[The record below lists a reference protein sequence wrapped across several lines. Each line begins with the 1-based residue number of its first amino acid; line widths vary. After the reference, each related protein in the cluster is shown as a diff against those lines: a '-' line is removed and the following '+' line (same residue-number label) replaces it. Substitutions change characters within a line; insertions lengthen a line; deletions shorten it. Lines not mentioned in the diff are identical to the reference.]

1 MGSRLGGQRPGAE
14 GVTSD
19 QIPLQE
25 YSILRPILFY
35 ETGIHWI
42 VNSSDGLLA
51 VSEGTAADTGSM
63 QTIHLNGQSQ

>member
-14 GVTSD
+14 GVTKFRYKNITFCD
-19 QIPLQE
+19 Q
-25 YSILRPILFY
+25 SCSM

-42 VNSSDGLLA
+42 VNSSDGLSA
-51 VSEGTAADTGSM
+51 VSEGTAADTCSM